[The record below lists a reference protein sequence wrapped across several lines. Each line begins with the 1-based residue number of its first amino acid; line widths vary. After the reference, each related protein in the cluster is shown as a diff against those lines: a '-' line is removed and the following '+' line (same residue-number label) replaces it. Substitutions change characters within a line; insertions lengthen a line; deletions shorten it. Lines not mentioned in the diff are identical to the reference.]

1 MGIVGATERE
11 VNRGAE
17 AGGLAG
23 GQEAEQLVVFQ
34 LGQELYGVDI
44 GGVNAIIRMQGITRV
59 PQAPEF
65 VEGVTNLRGST
76 IPVIDLRQRLGLG
89 AYEEKKSSRIVAIES
104 CLGLV
109 GLIVD
114 AVTEI
119 RSVPRD
125 AVEPASSLVT
135 AADSHCLRGVAK
147 LDDELVIILLEIEQ
161 IVAAQEVDALAEA
174 VPAFSEIEEPVAP
187 TAAGRPEEGGASNP
201 STRTQ
206 KRSRTNGKRTKATAK
221 VAVAAR

>member
-17 AGGLAG
+17 AGALAA

-44 GGVNAIIRMQGITRV
+44 GGVNTIIRMQGITRV

-65 VEGVTNLRGST
+65 VEGVINLRGST

-89 AYEEKKSSRIVAIES
+89 AHEDRKSSRIVAIES

-125 AVEPASSLVT
+125 AVEPPSSLVT

-147 LDDELVIILLEIEQ
+147 LDDRLVIMLDLEQ
-161 IVAAQEVDALAEA
+161 IFTETEHELLGELSNAEVEAEA
-174 VPAFSEIEEPVAP
+174 E
-187 TAAGRPEEGGASNP
+187 AAATVGA
-201 STRTQ
+201 
-206 KRSRTNGKRTKATAK
+206 
-221 VAVAAR
+221 AV